1 MGLVTSIF
9 EGWPVYVMEAICAG
23 RPVISLQLEQMADT
37 FADSECGVMLD
48 VNNTDESTI
57 DMMAETILTT
67 WEKIQTAQIEPESV
81 NRKMDPFKASTQLVR
96 LFDLHKE
103 AK

>member
-1 MGLVTSIF
+1 
-9 EGWPVYVMEAICAG
+9 
-23 RPVISLQLEQMADT
+23 
-37 FADSECGVMLD
+37 

-57 DMMAETILTT
+57 DVMVETIFTT

-96 LFDLHKE
+96 LFDLHKG

>member
-1 MGLVTSIF
+1 
-9 EGWPVYVMEAICAG
+9 
-23 RPVISLQLEQMADT
+23 MANT
-37 FADSECGVMLD
+37 FSDSKCGVMLD
-48 VNNTDESTI
+48 VNNTDASTT
-57 DMMAETILTT
+57 DVMVETILTT
-67 WEKIQTAQIEPESV
+67 WGKIQTAQIEPESV